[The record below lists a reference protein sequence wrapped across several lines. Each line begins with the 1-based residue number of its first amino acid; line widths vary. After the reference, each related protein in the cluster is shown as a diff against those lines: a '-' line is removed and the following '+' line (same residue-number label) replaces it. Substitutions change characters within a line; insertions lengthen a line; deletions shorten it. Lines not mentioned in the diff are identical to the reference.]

1 MCADPAKPA
10 VGPRVAIL
18 VADGLSPFELAVAT
32 DVFGEDRSAL
42 GVPWYRCAVCAP
54 RPGLVGT
61 DVGFGVDVPHG
72 PDVLA
77 HADLIVIPPTAGPED
92 LAAEVGPALA
102 AALRRGTRLV
112 SLCTG
117 AFVLAAAG
125 LLSGRRVATHWAEAA
140 ELARRF
146 PDLTVDA
153 SVLYVDEGDILTSA
167 GSAASIDLCLYVVR
181 HDFGAEIATQVARD
195 LVVAPHR
202 DGGQAQYIE
211 MPMPDLPATDPFSHT
226 LAWVQAHLDEPVT
239 IDDLA
244 GRSAMSPRTFA
255 RRFRSSTA
263 TTPYQWLLRQRVAR
277 AQRLLETTDGSI
289 DLVARESGFGTAA
302 NLRKHFRRVLRTSP
316 DAYRRS
322 FRQRAG

>member
-1 MCADPAKPA
+1 MRADPAKARLLVA
-10 VGPRVAIL
+10 VL

-42 GVPWYRCAVCAP
+42 GVPWYRCVVCAP
-54 RPGLVGT
+54 RPGLVST
-61 DVGFGVDVPHG
+61 DAGFGVDVPHG
-72 PDVLA
+72 PEVLA
-77 HADLIVIPPTAGPED
+77 RADLIVIPPTAFPDD
-92 LAAEVGPALA
+92 LGAQIGPALV
-102 AALRRGTRLV
+102 AALGRGARLV

-125 LLSGRRVATHWAEAA
+125 LLAGRRAATHWAEAA

-146 PDLTVDA
+146 PEVTVDA

-167 GSAASIDLCLYVVR
+167 GSAASIDLCLHVVR
-181 HDFGAEIATQVARD
+181 GDFGTEIATQVARD

-211 MPMPDLPATDPFSHT
+211 MPMPEVPATDPFART
-226 LAWVQAHLDEPVT
+226 LAWLQAHLDEPVT
-239 IDDLA
+239 IEDLA
-244 GRSAMSPRTFA
+244 ARSAMSPRTFA
-255 RRFRSSTA
+255 RKFRSSTA

-277 AQRLLETTDGSI
+277 AQRLLETSDASI
-289 DLVARESGFGTAA
+289 DLVASESGFGTAA

-322 FRQRAG
+322 FRLRAV

>member
-1 MCADPAKPA
+1 MRADPANRGPLVA
-10 VGPRVAIL
+10 VL

-42 GVPWYRCAVCAP
+42 GVRWYRCVVCAP
-54 RPGLVGT
+54 RPGPVTT
-61 DVGFGVDVPHG
+61 DSGFGVEVAHG
-72 PDVLA
+72 LEVLEQ
-77 HADLIVIPPTAGPED
+77 ADLIVIPPTALFEE
-92 LAAEVGPALA
+92 LAALVGSALG
-102 AALRRGTRLV
+102 AALDRGARLV

-125 LLSGRRVATHWAEAA
+125 LLAGRRAATHWAEAA

-146 PDLTVDA
+146 PDVTVDA
-153 SVLYVDEGDILTSA
+153 NVLYVDGGDILTSA
-167 GSAASIDLCLYVVR
+167 GSAASIDLCLHVVR
-181 HDFGAEIATQVARD
+181 RDFGAEVAAQVARD

-211 MPMPDLPATDPFSHT
+211 MPVPEVSAADPFADT
-226 LAWVQAHLDEPVT
+226 LEWLRVHLDEPVT
-239 IDDLA
+239 IEDLA
-244 GRSAMSPRTFA
+244 ARSAMSPRTFA

-277 AQRLLETTDGSI
+277 AQRLLETSDASI
-289 DLVARESGFGTAA
+289 DLVASDSGFGTAA
-302 NLRKHFRRVLRTSP
+302 NLRKHFQRAVRTSP
-316 DAYRRS
+316 QSYRRS